1 MEPQLPPR
9 LAEARAAL
17 TSLTASTA
25 ALQREAGLDVEPE
38 AHCAEVLHC
47 GLMEVGARYRDCN
60 MRCNTRF
67 PGGGR
72 QKRCTE
78 RRYCPEAWWRWVSR
92 ATTATRGILVDV
104 VGVSGNKGDALHGA
118 AMGVS
123 ARHSSNRNRI
133 Q

>member
-47 GLMEVGARYRDCN
+47 GLMEVGDRHIA
-60 MRCNTRF
+60 
-67 PGGGR
+67 
-72 QKRCTE
+72 
-78 RRYCPEAWWRWVSR
+78 
-92 ATTATRGILVDV
+92 TATRNIIILAVWGRGD
-104 VGVSGNKGDALHGA
+104 KGGAL
-118 AMGVS
+118 
-123 ARHSSNRNRI
+123 R
-133 Q
+133 